1 MTGLINDMALRTL
14 PLPAQP
20 WRYGRRFLDALVAAA
35 AMHAAQP
42 RKGSEIPYA
51 SHVLGACSIAL
62 DYGATEDEAIAALLH
77 DVIEDV
83 APTESARAVVASFG
97 PEVLRI
103 VEGCTKA
110 ERGEDA
116 DSFEAKMAH
125 AARFADADA
134 SILLVAVADKLH
146 NARSIV
152 ADLRR
157 TGDKVFSRFSV
168 PRDETLAYYR
178 ALVTTFR
185 DNPATDRDLFG
196 ELDRVAAL
204 EDGSLRAEMEKG
216 EDPEWLA
223 KYGDNAWDTALVLF
237 GYLSPAEAEARFQA
251 RQGKE

>member
-1 MTGLINDMALRTL
+1 MTELVNDAALRGL
-14 PLPAQP
+14 PLAAQP

-62 DYGATEDEAIAALLH
+62 DYGATEDQAIAALLH

-83 APTESARAVVASFG
+83 EPTEAARAVVANFG

-110 ERGEDA
+110 EQGDGA
-116 DSFEAKMAH
+116 DCSEAKMAY

-134 SILLVAVADKLH
+134 SILLVAAADKLH

-152 ADLRR
+152 ADFRR
-157 TGDKVFSRFSV
+157 TGDAAYSRFSV
-168 PRDETLAYYR
+168 SRGQTLAYYR

-185 DNPATDRDLFG
+185 DNPATNPDLLG
-196 ELDRVAAL
+196 ELDRVVT
-204 EDGSLRAEMEKG
+204 EMEA
-216 EDPEWLA
+216 LA
-223 KYGDNAWDTALVLF
+223 
-237 GYLSPAEAEARFQA
+237 SPRS
-251 RQGKE
+251 

>member
-1 MTGLINDMALRTL
+1 MTELVNDAALRGL

-62 DYGATEDEAIAALLH
+62 DYGATEDQAIAALLH

-83 APTESARAVVASFG
+83 EPTEAARAVVANFG

-110 ERGEDA
+110 EQGDGA
-116 DSFEAKMAH
+116 DCFEAKMAY

-134 SILLVAVADKLH
+134 SILLVAAADKLH

-152 ADLRR
+152 ADFRR
-157 TGDKVFSRFSV
+157 TGDAAYSRFSV
-168 PRDETLAYYR
+168 SRGETLAYYR

-185 DNPATDRDLFG
+185 DNSATNPDLLG
-196 ELDRVAAL
+196 ELDRVVT
-204 EDGSLRAEMEKG
+204 EMEA
-216 EDPEWLA
+216 LA
-223 KYGDNAWDTALVLF
+223 
-237 GYLSPAEAEARFQA
+237 SPRS
-251 RQGKE
+251 

>member
-1 MTGLINDMALRTL
+1 MTELVNDAALRGL
-14 PLPAQP
+14 PLAAQP

-62 DYGATEDEAIAALLH
+62 DYGATEDQAIAALLH

-83 APTESARAVVASFG
+83 EPTEAARAVVANFG

-110 ERGEDA
+110 EQGDGA
-116 DSFEAKMAH
+116 DCFEAKMAY
-125 AARFADADA
+125 AARIADADA
-134 SILLVAVADKLH
+134 SILLVAAADKLH

-152 ADLRR
+152 ADFRR
-157 TGDKVFSRFSV
+157 TGDAAYSRFSV
-168 PRDETLAYYR
+168 SRGQTLAYYR

-185 DNPATDRDLFG
+185 DNSATNPDLLG
-196 ELDRVAAL
+196 ELDRVVT
-204 EDGSLRAEMEKG
+204 EMEA
-216 EDPEWLA
+216 LA
-223 KYGDNAWDTALVLF
+223 
-237 GYLSPAEAEARFQA
+237 SPRS
-251 RQGKE
+251 

>member
-1 MTGLINDMALRTL
+1 MTELVNDAAFRGL

-51 SHVLGACSIAL
+51 SHLLGACSIAL
-62 DYGATEDEAIAALLH
+62 DYGATEDQAIAALLH
-77 DVIEDV
+77 DAIEDV
-83 APTESARAVVASFG
+83 EPTEAARAVVASFG

-110 ERGEDA
+110 ERGDGA
-116 DSFEAKMAH
+116 DSFEAKMAY

-134 SILLVAVADKLH
+134 SILLVAAADKLH

-152 ADLRR
+152 ADFRR
-157 TGDKVFSRFSV
+157 TGDAVYSRFSV
-168 PRDETLAYYR
+168 SRGQTLAYYR

-185 DNPATDRDLFG
+185 DNPATNPDLLG
-196 ELDRVAAL
+196 ELDR
-204 EDGSLRAEMEKG
+204 S
-216 EDPEWLA
+216 
-223 KYGDNAWDTALVLF
+223 
-237 GYLSPAEAEARFQA
+237 
-251 RQGKE
+251 

>member
-1 MTGLINDMALRTL
+1 MTELVNDAALRGL

-62 DYGATEDEAIAALLH
+62 DYGATEDQAIAALLH

-83 APTESARAVVASFG
+83 EPTEAARAVVANFG

-110 ERGEDA
+110 EQGDGA
-116 DSFEAKMAH
+116 DCFEARMAY

-134 SILLVAVADKLH
+134 SILLVAAADKLH

-152 ADLRR
+152 ADFRR
-157 TGDKVFSRFSV
+157 TGDAVYSRFSV
-168 PRDETLAYYR
+168 SRGQTLAYYR

-185 DNPATDRDLFG
+185 DNSATNPDLLG
-196 ELDRVAAL
+196 ELDRVVT
-204 EDGSLRAEMEKG
+204 EMEA
-216 EDPEWLA
+216 LA
-223 KYGDNAWDTALVLF
+223 
-237 GYLSPAEAEARFQA
+237 SPRS
-251 RQGKE
+251 

>member
-1 MTGLINDMALRTL
+1 MTELVNDAALRGL
-14 PLPAQP
+14 PLAAQP

-62 DYGATEDEAIAALLH
+62 DYGATEDQAIAALLH

-83 APTESARAVVASFG
+83 EPTEAARAVVANFG

-110 ERGEDA
+110 EQGDGA
-116 DSFEAKMAH
+116 DCFEAKMAY

-134 SILLVAVADKLH
+134 SILLVAAADKLH

-152 ADLRR
+152 ADFRR
-157 TGDKVFSRFSV
+157 TGDAAYSRFSV
-168 PRDETLAYYR
+168 SRGQTLAYYR
-178 ALVTTFR
+178 ALVMTFR
-185 DNPATDRDLFG
+185 DNSATNPDLLG
-196 ELDRVAAL
+196 GLDRVVT
-204 EDGSLRAEMEKG
+204 EMEA
-216 EDPEWLA
+216 LA
-223 KYGDNAWDTALVLF
+223 
-237 GYLSPAEAEARFQA
+237 SPRS
-251 RQGKE
+251 

>member
-1 MTGLINDMALRTL
+1 MTELVNDAALRGL

-62 DYGATEDEAIAALLH
+62 DYGATEDQAIAALLH

-83 APTESARAVVASFG
+83 EPTEAARAVVANFG

-110 ERGEDA
+110 EQGDGA
-116 DSFEAKMAH
+116 DCFEAKMAY

-134 SILLVAVADKLH
+134 SILLVAAADKLH

-152 ADLRR
+152 ADFRR
-157 TGDKVFSRFSV
+157 TGDAVYSRFSV
-168 PRDETLAYYR
+168 SRGQTLAYYR

-185 DNPATDRDLFG
+185 DNSATNPDLLG
-196 ELDRVAAL
+196 ELDRVVT
-204 EDGSLRAEMEKG
+204 EMEA
-216 EDPEWLA
+216 LA
-223 KYGDNAWDTALVLF
+223 
-237 GYLSPAEAEARFQA
+237 SPRS
-251 RQGKE
+251 

>member
-1 MTGLINDMALRTL
+1 MTELVNDAALRGL
-14 PLPAQP
+14 PLAAQP
-20 WRYGRRFLDALVAAA
+20 WRYGRRFLDALVSAA

-62 DYGATEDEAIAALLH
+62 DYGATQDQAIAALLH

-83 APTESARAVVASFG
+83 EPTEAARAVVANFG

-110 ERGEDA
+110 EQGDGA
-116 DSFEAKMAH
+116 DCFEAKMAY

-134 SILLVAVADKLH
+134 SILLVAAADKLH

-152 ADLRR
+152 ADFRR
-157 TGDKVFSRFSV
+157 TGDAAYSRFSV
-168 PRDETLAYYR
+168 SRGQTLAYYR

-185 DNPATDRDLFG
+185 DNSATNPDLLG
-196 ELDRVAAL
+196 ELDRVVT
-204 EDGSLRAEMEKG
+204 EMEA
-216 EDPEWLA
+216 LA
-223 KYGDNAWDTALVLF
+223 
-237 GYLSPAEAEARFQA
+237 SPRS
-251 RQGKE
+251 

>member
-1 MTGLINDMALRTL
+1 MTELVNDAALLGL
-14 PLPAQP
+14 PLAAQP

-62 DYGATEDEAIAALLH
+62 DYGATEDQAIAALLH

-83 APTESARAVVASFG
+83 EPTEAARAVVANFG

-110 ERGEDA
+110 EQGDGA
-116 DSFEAKMAH
+116 DCFEAKMAY

-134 SILLVAVADKLH
+134 SILLVAAADKLH

-152 ADLRR
+152 ADFRR
-157 TGDKVFSRFSV
+157 TGDAVYSRFSV
-168 PRDETLAYYR
+168 SRGQTLAYYR

-185 DNPATDRDLFG
+185 DNSATNPDLLG
-196 ELDRVAAL
+196 ELDRVVT
-204 EDGSLRAEMEKG
+204 EMEA
-216 EDPEWLA
+216 LA
-223 KYGDNAWDTALVLF
+223 
-237 GYLSPAEAEARFQA
+237 SPRS
-251 RQGKE
+251 

>member
-1 MTGLINDMALRTL
+1 MTELVNDAALRGL
-14 PLPAQP
+14 PLAAQP

-62 DYGATEDEAIAALLH
+62 DYGATEDQAIAALLH

-83 APTESARAVVASFG
+83 EPTEAARAVVANFG

-110 ERGEDA
+110 EQGDGA
-116 DSFEAKMAH
+116 DCFEAKMAY

-134 SILLVAVADKLH
+134 SILLVAAADKLH

-152 ADLRR
+152 ADFRR
-157 TGDKVFSRFSV
+157 TGDAVYSRFSV
-168 PRDETLAYYR
+168 SRGQTLAYYR

-185 DNPATDRDLFG
+185 DNSATNPDLLG
-196 ELDRVAAL
+196 ELDRVVT
-204 EDGSLRAEMEKG
+204 EMEA
-216 EDPEWLA
+216 LA
-223 KYGDNAWDTALVLF
+223 
-237 GYLSPAEAEARFQA
+237 SPRS
-251 RQGKE
+251 

>member
-1 MTGLINDMALRTL
+1 MTELVNDAALRGL
-14 PLPAQP
+14 PLAAQP

-62 DYGATEDEAIAALLH
+62 DYGATEDQAIAALLH

-83 APTESARAVVASFG
+83 EPTEAARAVVANFG

-110 ERGEDA
+110 EQGDGA
-116 DSFEAKMAH
+116 DCFEAKMAY

-134 SILLVAVADKLH
+134 SILLVAAADKLH

-152 ADLRR
+152 ADFRR
-157 TGDKVFSRFSV
+157 TGDAAYSRFSV
-168 PRDETLAYYR
+168 SRGQTLAYYR

-185 DNPATDRDLFG
+185 DNSATNPDLLG
-196 ELDRVAAL
+196 ELDRVVT
-204 EDGSLRAEMEKG
+204 EMEA
-216 EDPEWLA
+216 LA
-223 KYGDNAWDTALVLF
+223 
-237 GYLSPAEAEARFQA
+237 SPRS
-251 RQGKE
+251 